1 MVNPLSYVKT
11 QGQPQSVG
19 IQAKSSICCRM
30 LSVSTENDF
39 LLGAT
44 SGCVCENCRFVRGLC
59 SGTLISFQMW
69 ELASLPPSSSASSL
83 RRSIVPT
90 SKDVLLR
97 FYLRRRR
104 WAPSA
109 HQRLPVQRQASPR
122 PLPSEH
128 SGVVFQGPVQG
139 ATPVSSPKGSVRY
152 YSLSPLFINKPCDT
166 YSCFNFALKRCF
178 LNIYKKHVSQKR
190 RKLEKISL
198 FQQRKGFKSRH

>member
-11 QGQPQSVG
+11 QGQPQSVD
-19 IQAKSSICCRM
+19 IQARSSICCRM

-97 FYLRRRR
+97 FYLRQRR

-109 HQRLPVQRQASPR
+109 HQRKPLGFPKAIAFWAFWGGLSGTCSRGNSGEFSRRVCSLLQPVPAVYKQA
-122 PLPSEH
+122 LW
-128 SGVVFQGPVQG
+128 
-139 ATPVSSPKGSVRY
+139 Y
-152 YSLSPLFINKPCDT
+152 LLLF
-166 YSCFNFALKRCF
+166 
-178 LNIYKKHVSQKR
+178 
-190 RKLEKISL
+190 
-198 FQQRKGFKSRH
+198 